1 MQLNNSESNLLECLP
16 EKYQNISTELNTYFN
31 SLRQRGDIE
40 ADALVKETFGQPNQN
55 SRIGY
60 NHLLDIADILGKT
73 PELVLNRDTVI
84 AEELKEYPVNL
95 IKYFSPTEAP
105 EWIDEEKLAISGELW
120 QKDMLIVLTALY
132 ASSLP
137 ACYLMKN
144 GIPALYQTAK
154 LTSTSYIYQRIYET
168 GVMLDAVLSPG
179 GLKVLHDMDHSSEQ
193 HFADAINKMDPDGQW
208 EKQGRSILRKN
219 NKTSHVEIDELNNQ
233 LEANDKNQKPKRYL
247 YGKGYITAKK
257 VRFLH
262 ATMRFMLM
270 NPELFPAHSHANDKK
285 NFNEALRH
293 VEKPYDA
300 DELGLPVNQEDLAYT
315 LLTFGYCIPM
325 GLEKLGRIWNRQQRE
340 AFLHTWKVI
349 GHTIGIQDNLMTDNW
364 DEAERMFH
372 VIQRRQAGESEQA
385 KVLTG
390 TLISFLQDYLPKY
403 FNLNKGI
410 SACLIRKQLGDEQ
423 TKMIMPQEYF
433 KASKGL
439 VTTFTYSLVIVIL
452 NIYFPIRRTLYR
464 LPVISGFFTNTFYNI
479 GIELVNSWR
488 GVYSRK
494 PFYIAKGAD
503 EWQIKQGVNLAFRNK
518 LRDWRHKLFNTV
530 GIGIGAVIA
539 SFISSAVYAYST
551 LIKQQSFE
559 AQSGWASIILMSIGI
574 YILRYHA
581 KAVSQSRPEI
591 DDHPRVQLADEKV

>member
-1 MQLNNSESNLLECLP
+1 MQLNKTESNLFDCLP
-16 EKYQNISTELNTYFN
+16 EKSEAISEELDQYFN
-31 SLRQRGDIE
+31 ELRMRGDVS
-40 ADALVKETFGQPNQN
+40 ADALVKETFGQPGQDN
-55 SRIGY
+55 RIGY
-60 NHLLDIADILGKT
+60 NHLLDLADILCKT
-73 PELVLNRDTVI
+73 PELALNTDTVI
-84 AEELKEYPVNL
+84 AEELKKYPINL
-95 IKYFSPTEAP
+95 VKYFSPTEAP
-105 EWIDEEKLAISGELW
+105 DWIDEKKLAISGELW
-120 QKDMLIVLTALY
+120 QKDMLIVLAALY

-168 GVMLDAVLSPG
+168 GIMLDAALSPG
-179 GLKVLHDMDHSSEQ
+179 GLEILHDMDHSAEQ
-193 HFADAINKMDPDGQW
+193 HFADAINEMDPDGQW
-208 EKQGRSILRKN
+208 EKRGHSMVRKN
-219 NKTSHVEIDELNNQ
+219 GKASHIDVDKLNKQ
-233 LEANDKNQKPKRYL
+233 LDAKQEKQKPKRYL
-247 YGKGYITAKK
+247 YGKGFIAAKK

-270 NPELFPAHSHANDKK
+270 NPEMFPAHTQDNDKK
-285 NFNEALRH
+285 NFTEAIRH
-293 VEKPYDA
+293 IEKPYDA

-315 LLTFGYCIPM
+315 LLTFGYCIPI
-325 GLEKLGRIWNRQQRE
+325 GLEKLGRIWNREQRE

-390 TLISFLQDYLPKY
+390 TLIYFLQDYLPKY

-423 TKMIMPQEYF
+423 TKMIMPEEYF

-439 VTTFTYSLVIVIL
+439 ITSFAYSLVVIIL

-464 LPVISGFFTNTFYNI
+464 LPIVSGLFNNTFYEV
-479 GIELVNSWR
+479 GVELVNSWR

-530 GIGIGAVIA
+530 GAGIAAVIA
-539 SFISSAVYAYST
+539 SFISTAIYAYAI
-551 LIKQQSFE
+551 LIQQHDFQ
-559 AQSGWASIILMSIGI
+559 AQSGWASIILLSIGI
-574 YILRYHA
+574 YLLRYHA
-581 KAVSQSRPEI
+581 KAVSLSRPVIE
-591 DDHPRVQLADEKV
+591 DHPRIELADEKV

>member
-1 MQLNNSESNLLECLP
+1 MQLNKTESNLFDCLP
-16 EKYQNISTELNTYFN
+16 TKNEAINPELDQYFDQ
-31 SLRQRGDIE
+31 LRMRGDIE
-40 ADALVKETFGQPNQN
+40 ADALVKETFGQPKQDN
-55 SRIGY
+55 RIGY
-60 NHLLDIADILGKT
+60 NHLLDIADILGKN
-73 PELVLNRDTVI
+73 PELVLNADTVV
-84 AEELKEYPVNL
+84 AEELKRYPVNL
-95 IKYFSPTEAP
+95 VKYFSPVEAP
-105 EWIDEEKLAISGELW
+105 DWIDEKKLAISGELW
-120 QKDMLIVLTALY
+120 QKDMLIALTALY

-179 GLKVLHDMDHSSEQ
+179 GLEILDDMDHSAEQ

-208 EKQGRSILRKN
+208 EKHGHSMVRKKIKAN
-219 NKTSHVEIDELNNQ
+219 HVDIDELNKQ
-233 LEANDKNQKPKRYL
+233 LDANDESKNTKRYL

-270 NPELFPAHSHANDKK
+270 NPEMFPAHTQVNDKK

-300 DELGLPVNQEDLAYT
+300 AELGLPVNQEDLAYT
-315 LLTFGYCIPM
+315 LLTFGYCIPI
-325 GLEKLGRIWNRQQRE
+325 GLEKLGRIWNREQRE

-349 GHTIGIQDNLMTDNW
+349 GHTIGIQDNLMTDDW

-372 VIQRRQAGESEQA
+372 VIQRRQAGESDQA

-423 TKMIMPQEYF
+423 TKMIMPEEYF

-439 VTTFTYSLVIVIL
+439 VTTFTYSLVVIIL
-452 NIYFPIRRTLYR
+452 NIYFPVRRTLYR
-464 LPVISGFFTNTFYNI
+464 LPVISGFFTNTFYCV

-518 LRDWRHKLFNTV
+518 LRDWRQKLFNTV
-530 GIGIGAVIA
+530 GAGIGAVVA
-539 SFISSAVYAYST
+539 SFISTLVYAYST
-551 LIKQQSFE
+551 LIQQQSFE
-559 AQSGWASIILMSIGI
+559 AESGWASIILMGVGI
-574 YILRYHA
+574 YLLRYRA

-591 DDHPRVQLADEKV
+591 DDHPRVQLVDEKV